1 LTTKEVVFLY
11 YGIVF
16 KYLSSI
22 NSVGPFIRDR
32 GTLDLA
38 WLGDSDLDEVLGITS
53 INATVLEFDF
63 MPLTNFISFNYIFA
77 SNEYQDKFP
86 AYILMDL
93 HFNKEKG
100 STDSYKKF
108 SGNSRTGLQP
118 RLINK
123 HTSVINFTPT
133 MSSYILSCN
142 K

>member
-1 LTTKEVVFLY
+1 LTTKSSFPLE
-11 YGIVF
+11 GIVF

-77 SNEYQDKFP
+77 SNEYQDKFL

-100 STDSYKKF
+100 STDSYT
-108 SGNSRTGLQP
+108 NLAVIPGLDFNP
-118 RLINK
+118 
-123 HTSVINFTPT
+123 V
-133 MSSYILSCN
+133 SSTNIHPLSIYTYDELLHPVLQ
-142 K
+142 